1 MIELRD
7 AELPADAAAI
17 MKLDTRVSTEVVYR
31 VDRSKTGVLLREM
44 TVAEPL
50 TKQCPLDDLDD
61 PVRPWTFNS
70 DRDR

>member
-17 MKLDTRVSTEVVYR
+17 MKLDTGVSTEVVYR
-31 VDRSKTGVLLREM
+31 VDRSETGVLLREM

-50 TKQCPLDDLDD
+50 TKQCRLD
-61 PVRPWTFNS
+61 VHS